1 MYIVLGILFR
11 PGGHRMSLEC
21 DESDIVPI
29 HDSDVGIPK
38 PNSLGL
44 RVRFD

>member
-1 MYIVLGILFR
+1 
-11 PGGHRMSLEC
+11 MSLDC

-38 PNSLGL
+38 FDSRGL
-44 RVRFD
+44 RVRFE

>member
-1 MYIVLGILFR
+1 
-11 PGGHRMSLEC
+11 MSLDC

-38 PNSLGL
+38 PDSRGL
-44 RVRFD
+44 RVRFE